1 MATMICNA
9 SSLRL
14 VCLRAT
20 PDRRGAWSWGAHAPR
35 VLAMAPRHRELFPV
49 SVVATSWLKACFG
62 EAPKL
67 AREARALPRLL
78 TASLPIRLASL
89 LIAFGMTGCDR
100 GLTESEPS
108 AQRKIWED
116 FSGEKAFAH
125 VQAMVDL
132 GPRPAGSE
140 AIEKTR
146 AYLTK
151 QLEISGWKVER
162 QGFADETPRGKVE
175 FVNLIATFG
184 GKESAPSFLLCSHF
198 DTKLFDNARF
208 VGAND
213 GGSNTGVLLELARV
227 LALRPE
233 LARKVQLVFFD
244 GEEAYEAFT
253 ETDGLFGSRYFASQ
267 LIAQNKAQ
275 AFRGGILFDMVG
287 DRSLTITLPPDSP
300 PEIANG
306 IFAAA
311 EALKVRKHF
320 TYFDNEI
327 TDDHTPLN
335 EIGIPTIDLIDFD
348 YPPWHTPEDT
358 MDKLSA
364 ESLRITG
371 AVACYYLAEMA
382 LK

>member
-1 MATMICNA
+1 LSRVA
-9 SSLRL
+9 L
-14 VCLRAT
+14 VT
-20 PDRRGAWSWGAHAPR
+20 
-35 VLAMAPRHRELFPV
+35 
-49 SVVATSWLKACFG
+49 
-62 EAPKL
+62 
-67 AREARALPRLL
+67 
-78 TASLPIRLASL
+78 
-89 LIAFGMTGCDR
+89 AFGLFAACDR
-100 GLTESEPS
+100 GTTETQQS
-108 AQRKIWED
+108 AQKKIWED
-116 FSGEKAFAH
+116 FSGEKAFVH

-146 AYLTK
+146 QYLTQ
-151 QLEISGWKVER
+151 QLELFGWKVER
-162 QGFADETPRGKVE
+162 QGFADDTPRGKVE
-175 FVNLIATFG
+175 FVNLIATFS
-184 GKESAPSFLLCSHF
+184 GKASAPSFLLCSHY
-198 DTKLFDNARF
+198 DTKTFDNARF

-213 GGSNTGVLLELARV
+213 GGSNTGVLLEMARV
-227 LALRPE
+227 LAQRPD

-253 ETDGLFGSRYFASQ
+253 ETDGLFGSRYFARQ
-267 LIAQNKAQ
+267 LVALNKAET
-275 AFRGGILFDMVG
+275 FRGGILFDMVG

-300 PEIANG
+300 PEIAQG

-311 EALKVRKHF
+311 DALKLRKHF

-335 EIGIPTIDLIDFD
+335 EIGIPTIDLIDFN

-358 MDKLSA
+358 IDKLSA

-371 AVACYYLAEMA
+371 AVACYYLSEIA

>member
-1 MATMICNA
+1 MA
-9 SSLRL
+9 
-14 VCLRAT
+14 
-20 PDRRGAWSWGAHAPR
+20 
-35 VLAMAPRHRELFPV
+35 ELKGIAL
-49 SVVATSWLKACFG
+49 VVAFAL
-62 EAPKL
+62 L
-67 AREARALPRLL
+67 AA
-78 TASLPIRLASL
+78 
-89 LIAFGMTGCDR
+89 CDR
-100 GLTESEPS
+100 GNTEP
-108 AQRKIWED
+108 QRSGQKKIWED

-125 VQAMVDL
+125 VQAMVDF

-146 AYLTK
+146 AYLMAH
-151 QLEISGWKVER
+151 LELSGWRVER
-162 QGFADETPRGKVE
+162 QSFADDTPRGKVQ

-184 GKESAPSFLLCSHF
+184 GKESAPSFLLCSHY
-198 DTKLFDNARF
+198 DTKTFDNARF

-227 LALRPE
+227 LAQRPD

-253 ETDGLFGSRYFASQ
+253 ETDGLFGSRYFARQ
-267 LIAQNKAQ
+267 LVALNKVAS
-275 AFRGGILFDMVG
+275 FRGGILFDMVG

-300 PEIANG
+300 PEIAQG

-311 EALKVRKHF
+311 DALKVRKHF
-320 TYFDNEI
+320 TYFDNDI

-335 EIGIPTIDLIDFD
+335 EIGIPVIDLIDFD

-358 MDKLSA
+358 IDKLSA
-364 ESLRITG
+364 DSLRITG
-371 AVACYYLAEMA
+371 AVACHYLSEMA